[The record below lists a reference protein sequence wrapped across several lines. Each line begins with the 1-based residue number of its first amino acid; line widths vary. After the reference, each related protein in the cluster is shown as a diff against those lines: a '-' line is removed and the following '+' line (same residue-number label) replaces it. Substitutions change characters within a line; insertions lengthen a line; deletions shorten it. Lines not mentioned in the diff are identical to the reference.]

1 MLFENNFHL
10 VVATTEIIISFD
22 YIDGVPERDSS
33 EFIKKIGGY
42 MKTKLKRSF
51 LVLMVLVLG
60 LALLSSCAKN
70 EKSDSESKQITAS
83 DEKSNPDGKKETDSV
98 AKDDDKG
105 KEEEKLGYRLVTD
118 QVGRE
123 VKVPLDP
130 KRVVITF
137 WPMGS
142 AYTLFQGSAET
153 IVGMDPNMV
162 NVAKHSLLM
171 KIDPRVAEIDSSF
184 MNNESVINE
193 EALIAL
199 KPDLALIPAYATDQ
213 LEIFEKLEIPTI
225 VFTVTTADF
234 NNVETYMSWVDLLGE
249 ALGKQGKAT
258 QIREY
263 GRQVLDEI
271 AAKTKDLKEEEK
283 PSALLLINYNES
295 AKSTSGKNQFAR
307 FLLETTGA
315 RHVAA
320 DVEETFIQLDMEQ
333 IYKWNPD
340 IIYITTFSEIMPDDL
355 YNNTAVEGDD
365 WSVVKAVQNKNVH
378 KFPLGIFHW
387 YPPSADSPLAL
398 LWLAKTNH
406 PNLFADVDL
415 HQRVKDYY
423 KDLYQIELSDEEVDS
438 IFASTDKAAN
448 Q

>member
-1 MLFENNFHL
+1 MN
-10 VVATTEIIISFD
+10 
-22 YIDGVPERDSS
+22 
-33 EFIKKIGGY
+33 
-42 MKTKLKRSF
+42 TKVKRSLLIMMMLI
-51 LVLMVLVLG
+51 LVLSLMS
-60 LALLSSCAKN
+60 ACNS
-70 EKSDSESKQITAS
+70 KSDSASGEAQTA
-83 DEKSNPDGKKETDSV
+83 
-98 AKDDDKG
+98 G
-105 KEEEKLGYRLVTD
+105 KEEEKKENKGEAKEEEKKDEESNQKEETKQEEEKTEVKEDFRLVTD
-118 QVGRE
+118 QTGRE

-171 KIDPRVAEIDSSF
+171 KIDPRVAEVNSSF
-184 MNNESVINE
+184 MNNDGVINE
-193 EALIAL
+193 EALIGL

-213 LEIFEKLEIPTI
+213 LEIFEKLEIPTL

-234 NNVETYMSWVDLLGE
+234 NNVETYMSWIDLLGE

-263 GRQVLDEI
+263 GKQVMDEI
-271 AAKTKDLKEEEK
+271 ASKTKVLKEEDK

-340 IIYITTFSEIMPDDL
+340 IIYITTFSDVMPEDL

-387 YPPSADSPLAL
+387 YPPSADAPLAL
-398 LWLAKTNH
+398 LWLAKNNH
-406 PNLFADVDL
+406 PDLFDYIDIK
-415 HQRVKDYY
+415 QRVKDYY
-423 KDLYQIELSDEEVDS
+423 KDLYQIELSDEEVES
-438 IFASTDKAAN
+438 IFASSDKVGH
-448 Q
+448 